1 MDMKT
6 GNITAA
12 DISLFKKDL
21 TVMVYDLDIRRSSGM
36 PMICNWLQEVGIGH
50 GLQMAR
56 HSGFDVSD
64 IVFVLTRLNVK
75 MERYPAWMETVTVES
90 WLSPVTD
97 RYARRNFLLHGADG
111 KIIGR
116 AINSAVPFSLSAR
129 SGGTFTGDLN
139 AHAVERESALPHDFI
154 KIPAID
160 RCDTE
165 NTLQVKY
172 FDCDLFYHVNN
183 VKYIQWC
190 IESMPYDYLRNHTL
204 HEIDI
209 NFRAEGNPG
218 DSLVV
223 KTTGAGT
230 ADTFIHSV
238 TDSSGVKDLVR
249 MRSAWK

>member
-1 MDMKT
+1 MKAQNKS
-6 GNITAA
+6 NIDT
-12 DISLFKKDL
+12 SLYKKDL

-50 GLQMAR
+50 GLAMAR

-75 MERYPAWMETVTVES
+75 MDRYPSWMETVTVES

-139 AHAVERESALPHDFI
+139 AHAIDRESALPHDFT
-154 KIPAID
+154 KIPVIEE
-160 RCDTE
+160 CNTE
-165 NTLQVKY
+165 RKLQVRY

-190 IESMPYDYLRNHTL
+190 IESLPDDYLRKHAL
-204 HEIDI
+204 HEIDV
-209 NFRAEGNPG
+209 NFRAEGNLG
-218 DSLVV
+218 DSLSV
-223 KTTGAGT
+223 KKIT
-230 ADTFIHSV
+230 AEDADSFVHAV
-238 TDSSGVKDLVR
+238 TDSSGMKDLVR
-249 MRSAWK
+249 MKSLWK